1 MADGL
6 FPPEIEPSENGTP
19 TELTMIIESFTAE
32 PTSSDDAAARRVA
45 PDRSAP
51 SDTAPAS
58 DGTSDGRYRGLAQ
71 AALAEKRQGRFVEAR
86 ALYEQALA
94 EARRLGE
101 PDRID
106 RALCNH
112 AAIVIALEDPTS
124 VRGPLRA
131 VLMRRT
137 SNASAFLAADNLS
150 WIYEQQKDFKKGLFY
165 AQVATNHAQAT
176 EKRDWLASTY
186 NQTGNCLVGD
196 SRFEEAAEAYR
207 KALELTPK
215 EPSAKR
221 ALMMSNL
228 GYCAAMLE
236 DTELAFELAFRSLR
250 WLRRF
255 GDERGCGWAHLD
267 LCHAY
272 VQIGRF
278 RRACHHGSRALELA
292 ERVGEAG
299 LLKNVLFMFGEAQQ
313 QSGNMDAAYE
323 LFSRMQES
331 FYPEQPQLIEL
342 LLAVDLRQMVNLRA

>member
-1 MADGL
+1 M
-6 FPPEIEPSENGTP
+6 EILN
-19 TELTMIIESFTAE
+19 AE
-32 PTSSDDAAARRVA
+32 PTPNAAHPQVGIRKPFPAQAGSVETAAAA
-45 PDRSAP
+45 GE
-51 SDTAPAS
+51 TPAS
-58 DGTSDGRYRGLAQ
+58 DERYSALAK
-71 AALAEKRQGRFVEAR
+71 AALIEKQHGRFVEAR
-86 ALYEQALA
+86 DYYEQALA

-112 AAIVIALEDPTS
+112 AAIVIALDDPTS

-137 SNASAFLAADNLS
+137 SDASAFLAADNLS

-165 AQVATNHAQAT
+165 AQVATNHARAT
-176 EKRDWLASTY
+176 DKRDWLASTH
-186 NQTGNCLVGD
+186 NQTGNCLAGD
-196 SRFEEAAEAYR
+196 SRFEEAGDAYR
-207 KALELTPK
+207 RALALTPE

-221 ALMMSNL
+221 ALMMLNL

-236 DTELAFELAFRSLR
+236 DNALAFELAFRSLR

-255 GDERGCGWAHLD
+255 EDERGCGWAHLD

-272 VQIGRF
+272 VQIGRLG
-278 RRACHHGSRALELA
+278 RACQHGARALELA